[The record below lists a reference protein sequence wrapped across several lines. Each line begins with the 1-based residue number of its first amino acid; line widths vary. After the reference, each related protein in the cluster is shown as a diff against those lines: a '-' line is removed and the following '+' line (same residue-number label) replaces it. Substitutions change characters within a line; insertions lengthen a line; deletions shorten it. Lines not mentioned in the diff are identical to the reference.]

1 MTYVAQFLK
10 HYPNPHHSETD
21 GQQDEVLLFWKNV
34 WFYIWRDTWS
44 QRRNVACCLFY
55 FFFKL
60 YILWPSIQITECI
73 IIHREN
79 EDMQRSRQNMLEKT
93 CCGAIC
99 MIWPEFLFKT
109 NPIALVISALMLCN
123 PFWGPAPANWTY
135 YLSLAAVVG
144 YCPFQFCSYLWIL
157 AEVDKLH
164 R

>member
-34 WFYIWRDTWS
+34 WLYIWSDTWS
-44 QRRNVACCLFY
+44 QRGNVACCLFY
-55 FFFKL
+55 FFLCCIYCDHPYKSPSASS
-60 YILWPSIQITECI
+60 YI
-73 IIHREN
+73 EN
-79 EDMQRSRQNMLEKT
+79 EAMQRSRQNMLEKT

-109 NPIALVISALMLCN
+109 NPIALVISALTLCN